1 MSYTILTVSK
11 LKEAIGDE
19 KKSDWIE
26 ISQERINQFADC
38 TDDHQFI
45 HVDPEKAK
53 TGPFGHTIAH
63 GFLTLS
69 MLTRLA
75 TDCTW
80 MPEGIK
86 AAINY
91 GFNKVRFISP
101 VYSGSKIQSVM
112 KLTGVEEKE
121 GGKVLV
127 TVTHTVSSEG
137 AEKPSLVAEW
147 LTMFFI

>member
-1 MSYTILTVSK
+1 MAFTIAPLSK
-11 LKEAIGDE
+11 LKELIGEE

-38 TDDHQFI
+38 TEDHQFI
-45 HVDPEKAK
+45 HVDPERAK
-53 TGPFGHTIAH
+53 TGPFGRTIAH

-75 TDCTW
+75 AAGTW

-91 GFNKVRFISP
+91 GFNKVRFIAP
-101 VYSGSKIQSVM
+101 VPSGSKIQSVM

-121 GGKVLV
+121 NGRVLI
-127 TVTHTVSSEG
+127 TVTHTVNAEG
-137 AEKPSLVAEW
+137 SEKPSLVAEW
-147 LTMFFI
+147 LMMFLT